1 VAAATAVEVSL
12 GSSEFF
18 CVLFLVVRFSDCFV
32 FAQMAAAVGA
42 EAVGDTVV
50 AAEAAGGMEVAAV
63 AGGTVAV
70 VGEAA
75 VEEEATVAAVE
86 AAGEVAAAGEDAKA
100 TGFALTRGAYRF
112 LPLPLWD
119 LDVYTRDRS
128 TLA

>member
-1 VAAATAVEVSL
+1 VAAATAAEVSV
-12 GSSEFF
+12 GSSELF

-42 EAVGDTVV
+42 EVVEDTVV
-50 AAEAAGGMEVAAV
+50 AAEAVWGMVVAAV
-63 AGGTVAV
+63 VGGTVAV

-75 VEEEATVAAVE
+75 LEEEATVAAVE

-119 LDVYTRDRS
+119 LG
-128 TLA
+128 L